1 MPYKGRKEGSQILN
15 FHGSSQRPFTPLFD
29 PLCHVVTPYAMSDYG
44 AHARHVYILS
54 LMQADHPE
62 ASS

>member
-1 MPYKGRKEGSQILN
+1 MVNI
-15 FHGSSQRPFTPLFD
+15 HGPPQRPLATSPPRKPLFD